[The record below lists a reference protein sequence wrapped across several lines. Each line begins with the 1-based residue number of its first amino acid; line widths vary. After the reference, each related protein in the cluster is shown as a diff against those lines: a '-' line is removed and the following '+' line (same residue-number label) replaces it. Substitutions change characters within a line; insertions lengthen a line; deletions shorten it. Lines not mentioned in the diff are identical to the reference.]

1 MNIFVL
7 DTNPAVAAT
16 LLCDQHIGKMLL
28 EACQLLCGAHREPW
42 ELHSSNSIAAS
53 RRRYEA
59 KTPAERLT
67 DDELPYLPT
76 HLKHPCS
83 VWVRNSLSNYQW
95 LVQHALSLA
104 SEYHYRF
111 GKHHDSASVA
121 VWLARRNPIDVP
133 TGHRTPF
140 AQAMPE
146 QYRSPDAVAA
156 YRRYYAAEKQV
167 LRGKPVT
174 WTRRLKPDWFET
186 REIER

>member
-7 DTNPAVAAT
+7 DTDPAVAAT

-42 ELHSSNSIAAS
+42 ELHSSNSIAAA

-59 KTPAERLT
+59 KAPAERLI

-83 VWVRNSLSNYQW
+83 VWTRATLNNYTW
-95 LVQHALSLA
+95 LVAHAATLA
-104 SEYHYRF
+104 AEHCRRF
-111 GKHHDSASVA
+111 DKDHGSAPVVA
-121 VWLARRNPIDVP
+121 WLARRCPIDVP
-133 TGHRTPF
+133 VGSLTPF

-146 QYRSPDAVAA
+146 QYRGPDAVAA
-156 YRRYYAAEKQV
+156 YRCYYATEKRV
-167 LRGKPVT
+167 LRGKPAT
-174 WTRRLKPDWFET
+174 WTRRPQPDWFDA
-186 REIER
+186 